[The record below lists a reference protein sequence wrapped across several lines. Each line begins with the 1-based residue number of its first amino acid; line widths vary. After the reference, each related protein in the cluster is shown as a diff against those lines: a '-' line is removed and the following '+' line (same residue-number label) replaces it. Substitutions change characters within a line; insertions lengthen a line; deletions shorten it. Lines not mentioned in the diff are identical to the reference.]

1 MAPPLMPANIGPKG
15 RRARLIFGLVLL
27 AAGLALIVGGVA
39 ADARWWL
46 VVIFMVFWL
55 GSLGVLQA
63 RGHT

>member
-1 MAPPLMPANIGPKG
+1 MSPPLMPANIGPRG
-15 RRARLIFGLVLL
+15 RRARLTFGLVCL
-27 AAGLALIVGGVA
+27 AVGLALVVGRVA

-55 GSLGVLQA
+55 GSLGVMQA